1 MTTAPLWTD
10 ELLAALAANGRLSAA
25 AIERDGNTPDHMPV
39 VKLFTPMGSCTWL
52 LSEYHEDDER
62 FFGLCDL
69 GMGCPELGYVGRAE
83 IEDVAAT
90 MPPMIERDL
99 YFRPTAP
106 LSVYADAARLAGRII
121 DNPPAKEVE

>member
-1 MTTAPLWTD
+1 MTEPLWTP
-10 ELLAALAANGRLSAA
+10 EQLEQLAANGRASAK
-25 AIERDGNTPDHMPV
+25 AIERDGNTPDHWPV

-69 GMGCPELGYVGRAE
+69 GMGCPELGYVGKGE
-83 IEDVAAT
+83 IEETADT

-99 YFRPTAP
+99 YFTPKRP
-106 LSVYADAARLAGRII
+106 LSAYAEVARLAGKIT
-121 DNPPAKEVE
+121 DL